1 MAIVCNLERHV
12 FEVVIDRDKVMNALD
27 LEHLQGLEAALDQAA
42 ENDTVRC
49 VLLRGSGRAFCV
61 GADIKAMDK
70 MTDDEFA
77 EATACYQSL
86 CRKARG
92 LDKAIIAALHGYVLG
107 GGFEIALIAD
117 LRIAAQSTQLGLPDA
132 EMGFSPSGGLT
143 YLLNHMVGAGRALH
157 LLLTCE
163 RLTADQALDIG
174 LVTQVVA
181 DDALLGDSLTL
192 AQKIAAYPTT
202 GIRNIKR
209 GMNAALES
217 SLEASLALEAKLDH
231 ECYRSEATRVR
242 LRAFLESRG
251 K

>member
-86 CRKARG
+86 C
-92 LDKAIIAALHGYVLG
+92 
-107 GGFEIALIAD
+107 
-117 LRIAAQSTQLGLPDA
+117 P
-132 EMGFSPSGGLT
+132 
-143 YLLNHMVGAGRALH
+143 
-157 LLLTCE
+157 
-163 RLTADQALDIG
+163 
-174 LVTQVVA
+174 
-181 DDALLGDSLTL
+181 
-192 AQKIAAYPTT
+192 
-202 GIRNIKR
+202 
-209 GMNAALES
+209 
-217 SLEASLALEAKLDH
+217 
-231 ECYRSEATRVR
+231 
-242 LRAFLESRG
+242 
-251 K
+251 